1 MSKTACLMIGSMI
14 GLAAC
19 AMGGSTQQQ
28 QQVVDATHSDGT
40 NVSHDAAS
48 VTDDAKVFHD
58 APFHPLDAFV
68 PKDAPLGAEGDVCTD
83 NTNCGPTLCC
93 FVAFC
98 VQGTPVGTTL
108 CFPAN

>member
-1 MSKTACLMIGSMI
+1 MSKPAWLMAI

-28 QQVVDATHSDGT
+28 QQSVDASHSDGQD
-40 NVSHDAAS
+40 VVHDATS
-48 VTDDAKVFHD
+48 VLGDAKVFHD

-68 PKDAPLGAEGDVCTD
+68 PQDAPLGGEGSVCTD
-83 NTNCGPTLCC
+83 NTSCGPTLCC

-98 VQGTPVGTTL
+98 VLGTPVGATL
-108 CFPAN
+108 CFPDN